1 MFMLCKYFLF
11 ISVTV
16 IYQLANFVFLLTI
29 LIKKDWGKKVLNV
42 NKCFVYNVCVAT
54 LVVYPHLASLK
65 NIPGHGGIRTYDLWN
80 AFPVWIY
87 TQSSKTY
94 IIFT

>member
-1 MFMLCKYFLF
+1 MQIFPVHIGDCNLPTRPLCFPTHDFDREGL
-11 ISVTV
+11 
-16 IYQLANFVFLLTI
+16 
-29 LIKKDWGKKVLNV
+29 GKKVLNV

-54 LVVYPHLASLK
+54 LVVYPHRASLK

-80 AFPVWIY
+80 ACPVWIY

-94 IIFT
+94 IILT